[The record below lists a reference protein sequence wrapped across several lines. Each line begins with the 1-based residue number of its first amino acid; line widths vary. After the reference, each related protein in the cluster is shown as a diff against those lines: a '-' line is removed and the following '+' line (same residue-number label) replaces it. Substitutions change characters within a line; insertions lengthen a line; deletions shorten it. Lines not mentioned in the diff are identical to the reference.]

1 MNVQEGTKRMKL
13 LGMAMTAAPV
23 IAWVLYNLYEIQ
35 PIANHSGFGGFEY
48 HFSVRLFAATI
59 VLIIPGAILWAA
71 GWVVA
76 GFAKEPK

>member
-1 MNVQEGTKRMKL
+1 MNVLEGTKRMKL

-35 PIANHSGFGGFEY
+35 PTFTHSGFSGIEY
-48 HFSVRLFAATI
+48 HFSMRILASMI
-59 VLIIPGAILWAA
+59 VLMVPGAILWAA

-76 GFAKEPK
+76 GFLKEAK